1 MMRMQVRIH
10 TKVWIWKQNRSRR
23 FAYNFVRGVFLG
35 ANNGVRNRHGNLC
48 ENRCGNWCEN
58 WRGNWCENCGGKKRA
73 HFLREGWHREKKGA
87 PKKKGGLFSFSAVFT
102 PVSALVF
109 TPVSALVFTPVS
121 VAIFNTVFR
130 TQKRKRAK
138 LLGGAAQASLQHKFF
153 NDEKK
158 RLGCKIARFVFHIT
172 LPRGLDG

>member
-1 MMRMQVRIH
+1 M
-10 TKVWIWKQNRSRR
+10 KKKARR
-23 FAYNFVRGVFLG
+23 
-35 ANNGVRNRHGNLC
+35 
-48 ENRCGNWCEN
+48 
-58 WRGNWCENCGGKKRA
+58 KKRRA
-73 HFLREGWHREKKGA
+73 F
-87 PKKKGGLFSFSAVFT
+87 FFSAVFT

-109 TPVSALVFTPVS
+109 TPVSAPVFTPVS
-121 VAIFNTVFR
+121 FAIFHTVFR

-158 RLGCKIARFVFHIT
+158 RLGCKIAIFVFHIT